1 MRRLEAMTTR
11 PEIDRKSAEDR
22 RDVRPGTV
30 FGREWWGWDRD
41 RLEDELAR
49 QELGRQELGR
59 QEQARTGGVR
69 PN

>member
-1 MRRLEAMTTR
+1 MTTR
-11 PEIDRKSAEDR
+11 PGTDRKSAEDR
-22 RDVRPGTV
+22 VDVRPGTV

-59 QEQARTGGVR
+59 QELGRQEQARTGGAR